1 MEYFSI
7 VYRILKTIYDSM
19 DYPEFSEESIMPDT
33 LHVSAPKWTAIMAEL
48 VRNEYVTGITVHE
61 APGCVMPLIRIVKPV
76 LTMKGAEYL
85 EDNTMMKRVQR
96 TMKGI
101 KDALPGA

>member
-7 VYRILKTIYDSM
+7 VYRILKTIYESM
-19 DYPEFSEESIMPDT
+19 DYPEFSEESIMPDA
-33 LHVSAPKWTAIMAEL
+33 LRVSAPKWTAIMAEL

-61 APGCVMPLIRIVKPV
+61 TPGCSMPLIRIVKPV